1 MQLRSRFEGK
11 VVIVTGAARG
21 MGKATAAAFARE
33 GARVVVN
40 DVRLAEAEAA
50 AAEMRA
56 AGGDAAS
63 IAADVSLRADAQR
76 LVRETVERFGSVH
89 VLVNNAGILSRTP
102 LDEIPEDEWDAVM
115 AVNVKGV
122 FLCAQAVFP
131 VMKANRYGK
140 IVNVASSAGR
150 SVSTFG
156 GAAYTTSKAAVLG
169 LTRHIA
175 REGAPY
181 GINCNSTSP
190 GSMDTEMVRANA
202 SAETINKE
210 AQTIPL
216 RRLGT
221 AEDEAS
227 LVLFLA
233 SDEASYITGA
243 TVDIN
248 GGGLMI

>member
-1 MQLRSRFEGK
+1 MQSRSRFEGK
-11 VVIVTGAARG
+11 VIIVTGAARG

-33 GARVVVN
+33 GAQVIVN
-40 DVRLAEAEAA
+40 DLHQA
-50 AAEMRA
+50 AAEATAAQLRA
-56 AGGDAAS
+56 AGGDASA
-63 IAADVSLRADAQR
+63 IAADVSRRDEAQR
-76 LVRETVERFGSVH
+76 LVRETVARCGAVH

-102 LDEIPEDEWDAVM
+102 IEDIPEVEWDTVM

-131 VMKANRYGK
+131 IMKAARYGK

-190 GSMDTEMVRANA
+190 GSMDTEMVRDNA
-202 SAETINKE
+202 SPETIEKE
-210 AQTIPL
+210 ARAIPL
-216 RRLGT
+216 GRLGT
-221 AEDEAS
+221 ADDEAN

-233 SDEASYITGA
+233 SDDASYITGA